1 MIELVDYI
9 RLLSKDGRLVTAEQV
24 IAVAGLDLE
33 IEDVE
38 VAHQALIEDSQY
50 QDIAIIA
57 AETEHYF
64 YSKKFIVRSYATQ
77 WVGVKDGKLI
87 ETMADYIRRYSSM
100 GELVAASNF
109 THPPYNLEHSALVGL
124 IERFNQTAG
133 CEDIHFQLDA
143 QSYETKSEGYFFSI
157 KTMTTTYAKV
167 LADHDPFEWS
177 A

>member
-38 VAHQALIEDSQY
+38 VAHQQLIEDTQY
-50 QDIAIIA
+50 QDVAIIA
-57 AETEHYF
+57 GEKDHYF
-64 YSKKFIVRSYATQ
+64 YSKRFIVSTYATQ

-87 ETMADYIRRYSSM
+87 ETMASYIRRYSSM

-109 THPPYNLEHSALVGL
+109 THPPYNLE
-124 IERFNQTAG
+124 QTELATLKEKFSHTEG
-133 CEDIHFQLDA
+133 CEDIHFQLDR
-143 QSYETKSEGYFFSI
+143 QNNSDTQGYYFSI

>member
-33 IEDVE
+33 IEDVK

-64 YSKKFIVRSYATQ
+64 YSKRYIVSSFAAQ
-77 WVGVKDGKLI
+77 WIGVKNGKLI
-87 ETMADYIRRYSSM
+87 ETMADYIRRYSAM
-100 GELVAASNF
+100 GELVAATNF
-109 THPPYNLEHSALVGL
+109 THPPYKLERSELAELMK
-124 IERFNQTAG
+124 RFNSTDG

-143 QSYETKSEGYFFSI
+143 NTNETDSEGYYFSI
-157 KTMTTTYAKV
+157 KTMTNTYAKV
-167 LADHDPFEWS
+167 LAEHDPFEWS

>member
-38 VAHQALIEDSQY
+38 LAHQQLIEDSQY
-50 QDIAIIA
+50 ADIAIIA
-57 AETEHYF
+57 AETDHYF
-64 YSKKFIVRSYATQ
+64 YSKRFIVRSYAVQ
-77 WVGVKDGKLI
+77 WIGVKDGKLI
-87 ETMADYIRRYSSM
+87 ETMAEYIRRYSSM

-109 THPPYNLEHSALVGL
+109 THPPYKLERDELTTLMEQFS
-124 IERFNQTAG
+124 QTAG
-133 CEDIHFQLDA
+133 CEDIHFQADA
-143 QSYETKSEGYFFSI
+143 KTDETRSEGYYFSI
-157 KTMTTTYAKV
+157 KTMTNTYAKV
-167 LADHDPFEWS
+167 LAEHDPFEWS